1 MNDQEFLQEIL
12 TESDYFPD
20 MTGAVENHWKG
31 LMFWAHPEQALRQT
45 PTKLWNTVWDP
56 WNIQKQFQQ
65 IPILYNILFIIDYTV
80 AYV

>member
-1 MNDQEFLQEIL
+1 MNDQEFLQDIL
-12 TESDYFPD
+12 TESDYLPD
-20 MTGAVENHWKG
+20 MTGAVENHWEG

-65 IPILYNILFIIDYTV
+65 IPTLYNILFIIDYIV

>member
-1 MNDQEFLQEIL
+1 MNDQEFLQDIL
-12 TESDYFPD
+12 TESDYLPD
-20 MTGAVENHWKG
+20 MTGAVENHWGG

-65 IPILYNILFIIDYTV
+65 IPTLYNILFIIDYIV
-80 AYV
+80 A